1 MMAGIIETLSW
12 SVDNWASM
20 PQLVREGGRLEWLG
34 MSVCDRVGGWMSGW
48 VGGLVNVSGWVREV
62 QLAIIIKNAVNDKV

>member
-48 VGGLVNVSGWVREV
+48 VGGLVNVSAGS
-62 QLAIIIKNAVNDKV
+62 AANKNVN

>member
-34 MSVCDRVGGWMSGW
+34 MSVCDRVGG
-48 VGGLVNVSGWVREV
+48 
-62 QLAIIIKNAVNDKV
+62 

>member
-48 VGGLVNVSGWVREV
+48 VGGLVNVECTLNIVYYGV
-62 QLAIIIKNAVNDKV
+62 NASPG